1 MLNLIEKSRNSKLN
15 PPKPELPTA
24 ATYRA
29 GNNAPFGTCPDTC
42 PLMPAGEVGATE
54 FDSDYA
60 ASVSVAVPREGYAF
74 TFTHF
79 PPDLFVDLYQ
89 PGRTVINASAAGIDD
104 AARLFKNGA
113 PVVMDIEPFAPKRFS
128 SAGVDFKAC
137 PATYGNRVTC
147 NNCGGSRGPICAQP
161 DRNHV
166 VTFPWHGSKPVMT
179 QAIESGAAT
188 CYGATGFVW
197 IHWQDL
203 AGRSAPMPESELESR
218 VADLPEGVRL
228 RHHVVG
234 DLGRAA

>member
-1 MLNLIEKSRNSKLN
+1 MLSLIDKSRNSKLN

-29 GNNAPFGTCPDTC
+29 GENAPFGTCPDTC

-60 ASVSVAVPREGYAF
+60 ESVSVAVPREGYAF
-74 TFTHF
+74 TFSHF
-79 PPDLFVDLYQ
+79 DPEYWADLYR
-89 PGRTVINASAAGIDD
+89 PGRTLINASASGVLE
-104 AARLFKNGA
+104 AARYHKNGIPA
-113 PVVMDIEPFAPKRFS
+113 VMDIEPAAPRRFS
-128 SAGVDFKAC
+128 FGGVDFKAC

-161 DRNHV
+161 DRTHV

-179 QAIESGAAT
+179 RAIESGEAT

-197 IHWQDL
+197 MHWQDL

-218 VADLPEGVRL
+218 VADLQEGVRL

-234 DLGRAA
+234 DFGRAA